1 MITVTPQPATNI
13 AVLPGGAT
21 AITFASPQAITV
33 TVAAAIVL
41 SGGGGGDVGIHNNDP
56 SSHPDLRALINN
68 KASPYVHIQSTLAAT
83 WTINHNMGRSPS
95 ISVVRSDGTRV
106 TGTIVDNGLN
116 VCSIVFAIAIS
127 GTAYCI

>member
-33 TVAAAIVL
+33 TVAAAIVV
-41 SGGGGGDVGIHNNDP
+41 SGGGGDVGMHNSDP
-56 SSHPDLRALINN
+56 SSHPDLRTAINN
-68 KASPYVHIQSTLAAT
+68 KASPYVHSQTTLSTI
-83 WTINHNMGRSPS
+83 WTINHGLGRSPS
-95 ISVVRSDGTRV
+95 ISITRSDGTRV
-106 TGTIVDNGLN
+106 IGTVVDNGLN
-116 VCSIVFAIAIS
+116 VCSVVFAIAIS